1 MPDSPI
7 LVYIVDEGGLVTLN
21 IVLEGDLTRIALSPS
36 NVAQLASDLSSSTAS
51 YLRRQDAEPVTS
63 RPKLNLRST
72 RRQLDS

>member
-1 MPDSPI
+1 MSDSPI

-36 NVAQLASDLSSSTAS
+36 NVAQLSADLSSSTAS
-51 YLRRQDAEPVTS
+51 YLRRLDVEPVTS
-63 RPKLNLRST
+63 RPKTHLRST

>member
-36 NVAQLASDLSSSTAS
+36 NVAQLAADLSSSTATH
-51 YLRRQDAEPVTS
+51 LRRQESEPIPS
-63 RPKLNLRST
+63 RPKLTLRST

>member
-21 IVLEGDLTRIALSPS
+21 IVLEGDPTRIALSPS
-36 NVAQLASDLSSSTAS
+36 NVAQLAADLSSSTAS
-51 YLRRQDAEPVTS
+51 YLARQASEPVTS
-63 RPKLNLRST
+63 RPKLHLRST